1 MATYIGKRIVPIHCG
16 KWDMSK
22 AYEMLSIV
30 LEENSGDSY
39 ISRRAVPSGTAIT
52 DTYYWMLH
60 SLYSQQ
66 IRDMSDQLV
75 ATEARI
81 RADNDITVVEIAQ
94 ANSETEE
101 AVNQTVA
108 GLRRVVDNTNADL
121 VRAEGTLDARIN
133 SIINSG
139 AEIPDAEVADARV
152 DGQGITHESLG
163 DAIRESDSDI
173 RAAFEQYERGTEY
186 LANPFRLGTYDG
198 TGEYFFSSYR
208 HRICTTGKMLYNR
221 DIVIHCAEG
230 FTYAYEIFDDEGSV
244 LYYDRWI
251 NTEKSIP
258 ANTPFEISIQPDPED
273 SSIQADIPVYRKA
286 LTITTVAD
294 GIFDRIDY
302 LKDELNAEEAAYT
315 VIPELII
322 NEAVRSGDGEIISY
336 SGFCRTG
343 YLDVGK
349 AERITAE
356 STLTNCG
363 FYDAEHNY
371 VKFFKGGE
379 NIEVPSNARYVVFSG
394 ATSKNRDLRVIL
406 KKRAAVSEL
415 NEKVEFNRITEEYSA
430 GKILTKANVP
440 LSMVEGVEVRPGN
453 LIIPSECELGVKVIY
468 TDGTVSKDN
477 DYFITGYLPVVPGTT
492 YRGNIIRNG
501 AWYDAD
507 KQFISGF
514 SGKRF
519 LRTAPDNA
527 TYVRYCFNIAEDT
540 ELHPYNV
547 YFAPEEEYSEEIR
560 IHGIP
565 IKEPVEVHPWCY
577 GMKINWLGDS
587 IVADYDFDEVVCQA
601 LGLVETDYGIG
612 GSTIAL
618 KSDGTDGRTSL
629 CMRFSQMSDDADI
642 IAVSAGTND
651 FQYSWSDI
659 GTIDSTENTTFYGA
673 LKTLCEGLINKY
685 PRKIIFFTTPIKR
698 AQKFDSSGDFTTPFS
713 RNAKGLTL
721 KEYCD
726 IIKEVCSYYSIPVLD
741 MWSES
746 LLNPHLESQAD
757 MFDSVRTHPNQAGRV
772 IMARRICGWI
782 NQLGYTIE

>member
-1 MATYIGKRIVPIHCG
+1 MATYIGKRIVPVHCG
-16 KWDMSK
+16 KWDGSK
-22 AYEMLSIV
+22 SYEMLSIV
-30 LEENSGDSY
+30 LEETSGDSY
-39 ISRRAVPSGTAIT
+39 ISRRAVPGGTAIT
-52 DTYYWMLH
+52 DTNYWMLH

-66 IRDMSDQLV
+66 IRDMSDQLT
-75 ATEARI
+75 ATEQRI
-81 RADNDITVVEIAQ
+81 KADNDITVAEIAQ
-94 ANSETEE
+94 ENAETEE

-108 GLRRVVDNTNADL
+108 ELRRVVDNTNADL

-139 AEIPDAEVADARV
+139 TEIPDAEVADARV
-152 DGQGITHESLG
+152 DSQGTAHDSLG
-163 DAIRESDSDI
+163 DAIRQSDAEI
-173 RAAFEQYERGTEY
+173 RSCFEQYEHGTEY
-186 LANPFRLGTYDG
+186 LADSFRFGTYDG
-198 TGEYFFSSYR
+198 DGKYYGSGYR
-208 HRICTTGKMLYNR
+208 YRICTTGKLIYNR
-221 DIVIHCAEG
+221 DIVIRCAEG
-230 FTYAYEIFDDEGSV
+230 FTYAYEVFDEDGNV

-251 NTEKSIP
+251 STDKPIP
-258 ANTPFEISIQPDPED
+258 ANTPFEISIQPDPVD
-273 SSIQADIPVYRKA
+273 TTVQAEIPVYRKA
-286 LTITTVAD
+286 LTISTVRD
-294 GIFDRIDY
+294 DLSDRIDY
-302 LKDELNAEEAAYT
+302 LKGELCEDEAAYT
-315 VIPELII
+315 IIPDLII
-322 NEAVRSGDGEIISY
+322 DEAVHSGDGEIISY
-336 SGFCRTG
+336 SGFCRTDF
-343 YLDVGK
+343 LDVGN
-349 AERITAE
+349 AERITVAT
-356 STLTNCG
+356 TLSNCG
-363 FYDAEHNY
+363 FYDEERSI
-371 VKFFKGGE
+371 VKFFRGGE
-379 NIEVPSNARYVVFSG
+379 DIEVPVNARYVVFSG
-394 ATSKNRDLRVIL
+394 GTSKNKDLRVTFKKTGSVAAL
-406 KKRAAVSEL
+406 KEQ
-415 NEKVEFNRITEEYSA
+415 VEFNRIAEEYSA
-430 GKILTKANVP
+430 GKVLTKANVP
-440 LSMVEGVEVRPGN
+440 LGMIEGVEAFPGN
-453 LIIPSECELGVKVIY
+453 LIVPSECELGVKVIF
-468 TDGTVSKDN
+468 TDGTISKDS
-477 DYFITGYLPVVPGTT
+477 DYFITGYVPVVPGTT

-507 KQFISGF
+507 KQYISGF

-519 LRTAPDNA
+519 VRTAPENA
-527 TYVRYCFNIAEDT
+527 AYVRYCFNIAEDT
-540 ELHPYNV
+540 DLHPYNV
-547 YFAPEEEYSEEIR
+547 YFTSEEEYSEEVR

-629 CMRFSQMSDDADI
+629 CMRFGQMSDDADI

-651 FQYSWSDI
+651 FQYSWSEI

-685 PRKIIFFTTPIKR
+685 PRKVIFFTTPIKR

-757 MFDSVRTHPNQAGRV
+757 MFDSVRTHPNQAGRN

-782 NQLGYTIE
+782 NQLGYAIE